1 MLTVNEKRELL
12 DNKKKEKLRLAAQML
27 KATAEFYD
35 ECKPYLLPL
44 WGAGVI
50 THGQPKIKAF
60 IIGISKR
67 ASKGEE
73 STTLDHLYRVT
84 ETAKF
89 ILSKLQKE
97 NLSIE
102 EIEDILLKRSEYMV
116 VTRSENSGILKET
129 LKKISNKDNWEVLY
143 EKAGVEYT
151 LNKK

>member
-1 MLTVNEKRELL
+1 MMTANEKRKFLT
-12 DNKKKEKLRLAAQML
+12 KIQKEKLRLAAQML
-27 KATAEFYD
+27 KATAKLYD
-35 ECKPYLLPL
+35 ESKPNLLPL

-73 STTLDHLYRVT
+73 STTWDHLYRVT

-102 EIEDILLKRSEYMV
+102 QIEDILLDRSIYMI
-116 VTRSENSGILKET
+116 VTRSENNNDLKNARDP
-129 LKKISNKDNWEVLY
+129 SNEDDWMALY
-143 EKAGVEYT
+143 KKAGIEYT
-151 LNKK
+151 IYKK